1 MIIYDKYLLLSVSIN
16 SVSLFACNEVN
27 EHSFL
32 LVSIRSKEYLLL
44 LVGLGVN
51 ESHRI
56 PVSTVIFVSFL
67 FRSDSHYG

>member
-1 MIIYDKYLLLSVSIN
+1 MIIYDKYLLLLVSIN

-44 LVGLGVN
+44 LVGPGVN
-51 ESHRI
+51 ESQ
-56 PVSTVIFVSFL
+56 
-67 FRSDSHYG
+67 